1 MTTTIDDSPSSVP
14 LQPSMAS
21 GSRQATNSLSLSAR
35 LDGHVPALDGIRGV
49 AILFVMLF
57 HYGTACGF
65 GHDAWI
71 TRKIVGVFCNMWSG
85 VDIFFTLSG
94 FLITGILLRSKNKPG
109 FFSRFY
115 MRRTLRI
122 FPLYYLSLIVI
133 FLLLPLLHLPAVD
146 RPEVQRVFN
155 AQGWLWAYAEDLA
168 ITFHNDDFFD
178 PFPLWVGHFWSLAVE
193 EHFYLLWPVVV
204 YLCSR
209 RGVYFACFGLIAL
222 GPIVRFIMLAHNM
235 DVAAVYTFTFSRT
248 DELAIG
254 GLLALLAQDHS
265 YARLSHWARW
275 AAVGSATY
283 LVISVAILRKPFYWT
298 YTAALGFGF
307 TMLAIGVAALIVFA
321 VGGSPRSLA
330 RRVME
335 ARWLRVFGKYSYGAY
350 VLHTPLQPLWMTL
363 FPPRAIGDLARSY
376 GLIASQLTGLLGFV
390 TLGIGLSMLLAL
402 VTFHSFEQPFNRLK
416 RFWAYRTPKPA
427 SSSP

>member
-1 MTTTIDDSPSSVP
+1 MTTSLDRSTPSSP
-14 LQPSMAS
+14 RQGSTPSGPRPAPDS
-21 GSRQATNSLSLSAR
+21 FTLTSR

-57 HYGTACGF
+57 HYGTASGF
-65 GHDAWI
+65 VAETWI
-71 TRKIVGVFCNMWSG
+71 TRKIIGVFANMWSG

-94 FLITGILLRSKNKPG
+94 FLITGILLRLKNEPR
-109 FFSRFY
+109 FFSTFY

-122 FPLYYLSLIVI
+122 FPLYYSSLAVI
-133 FLLLPLLHLPAVD
+133 FLLLPLLHLPALD
-146 RPEVQRVFN
+146 WPAVQRVFN

-168 ITFHNDDFFD
+168 ITYHNDDFFD

-209 RGVYFACFGLIAL
+209 RGLLFACFGLIAL
-222 GPIVRFIMLAHNM
+222 GPITRFVMLAHSM
-235 DVAAVYTFTFSRT
+235 DVAAVYTFTLSRA

-254 GLLALLAQDHS
+254 GLLALLAQDCS
-265 YARLSHWARW
+265 YARLSRWARW
-275 AAVGSATY
+275 AAAGSATY
-283 LVISVAILRKPFYWT
+283 LVISVAMLRKPFYWT

-307 TMLAIGVAALIVFA
+307 TMLGVGVAALIVFA

-330 RRVME
+330 RRAME

-363 FPPRAIGDLARSY
+363 FPPRAISQLANGY
-376 GLIASQLTGLLGFV
+376 GLIASQLAGLLGFV
-390 TLGIGLSMLLAL
+390 TLGISLTMVLA
-402 VTFHSFEQPFNRLK
+402 VITFHSFEQRFNRLK
-416 RFWAYRTPKPA
+416 RFWQYGQPKPA
-427 SSSP
+427 